1 MTEKAP
7 FFWLRKIAAHLQDY
21 DQIPL
26 FGQAPSFNW
35 EEFSSQ
41 AESRFGVSGLK
52 FRPAEQQW
60 RTSELLSE
68 GLGSDAIVLPVKVG
82 PLSGSA
88 FWIMP
93 KQSIVKLT
101 SWMINGQIKVRPL
114 SADVLTTGFY
124 RYLGLQL
131 LDIASH
137 FEPLKKITPVISA
150 HSQLPETDAFCI
162 DVEIEFGDNTCW
174 GRLAIEPELQK
185 NAAEFFSQTSAPS
198 ILSSVASSTE
208 LTLGIQVGSIQLN
221 PSDWDRVNEGDFI
234 ALDEGGYD
242 ARKHQGAA
250 YLTIGESTLFQIKI
264 KQNKIQLI
272 DYAFIQEAPMSDQ
285 NTSDSEETANFD
297 QEPTQLSEATSEA
310 ISLKD
315 IPVNLVVELS
325 RLKISLEKLMQLSPG
340 NLLEI
345 PMKPDQAVK
354 LTVNGQQVGQG
365 ELVHLGETLGVRILN
380 LN

>member
-26 FGQAPSFNW
+26 FGQAPSFDW
-35 EEFSSQ
+35 EKFSSQ
-41 AESRFGVSGLK
+41 AESRFGVTGLK
-52 FRPAEQQW
+52 LRPAEQQW

-68 GLGSDAIVLPVKVG
+68 GLGSDAIVLPVKVS

-101 SWMINGQIKVRPL
+101 SWMISGQIKVRPL
-114 SADVLTTGFY
+114 SADILMAGFY

-131 LDIASH
+131 LDVASN
-137 FEPLKKITPVISA
+137 FEPLNKITPVISA

-185 NAAEFFSQTSAPS
+185 SAAKFFSHPSAPS
-198 ILSSVASSTE
+198 ILSSVASATE
-208 LTLGIQVGSIQLN
+208 LTLGVKVGSIQLD
-221 PSDWDRVNEGDFI
+221 PSAWDGVNEGDFI

-250 YLTIGESTLFQIKI
+250 YLTLGESTLFQIKI
-264 KQNKIQLI
+264 KQNKI
-272 DYAFIQEAPMSDQ
+272 DKPVACHAP
-285 NTSDSEETANFD
+285 
-297 QEPTQLSEATSEA
+297 
-310 ISLKD
+310 
-315 IPVNLVVELS
+315 PV
-325 RLKISLEKLMQLSPG
+325 
-340 NLLEI
+340 
-345 PMKPDQAVK
+345 
-354 LTVNGQQVGQG
+354 
-365 ELVHLGETLGVRILN
+365 
-380 LN
+380 